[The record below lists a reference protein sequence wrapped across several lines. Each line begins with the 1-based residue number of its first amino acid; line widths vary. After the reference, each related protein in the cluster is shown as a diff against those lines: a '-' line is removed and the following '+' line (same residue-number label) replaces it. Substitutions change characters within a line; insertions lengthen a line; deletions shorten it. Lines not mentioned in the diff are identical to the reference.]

1 MSDPP
6 QVSVPNG
13 SAVRRR
19 RTPEPY
25 ASVLR
30 EAKHSHADGPP
41 EHSAALA
48 YLAMLACA
56 GYAPVELVRLIVR
69 HHDTY
74 DQLTLVPT
82 FALEL
87 VILSWGMLGILVAVA
102 HAWLWVFGV
111 TELGVGRR
119 PKPQARRRAR
129 SSAERRQTLEV
140 PR

>member
-1 MSDPP
+1 MR
-6 QVSVPNG
+6 QYYE
-13 SAVRRR
+13 RRSTAT
-19 RTPEPY
+19 RTARP
-25 ASVLR
+25 SMVLR
-30 EAKHSHADGPP
+30 I
-41 EHSAALA
+41 A